1 MINFINVKMGRIF
14 TTIRLLACSTLLF
27 DVHHRLG
34 ASSAESER
42 SVSPPLVMV
51 SPKNGDEL
59 LTAENAT
66 INILIRPAF
75 LHHTL
80 RCTLICRSAAEGKRS
95 SRYSLHRSWEV
106 SLDGEARSA
115 TILCLR
121 SRGIASVRQ
130 YGIPCPDVAYA
141 CSATHAPAL
150 SSPPTSPYP
159 LPSPR
164 RARCPRRRRTGPAR
178 CAAVRRAGPA
188 LRRHRGG
195 CAT

>member
-1 MINFINVKMGRIF
+1 MGRIF
-14 TTIRLLACSTLLF
+14 TTIRVLACSTLLF
-27 DVHHRLG
+27 DVHDQLG

-59 LTAENAT
+59 LPAENAT
-66 INILIRPAF
+66 IYILIQPAF

-106 SLDGEARSA
+106 SLDGDARSA
-115 TILCLR
+115 TMLCLR
-121 SRGIASVRQ
+121 SRGIASVRH
-130 YGIPCPDVAYA
+130 YGIPFPDVAYA
-141 CSATHAPAL
+141 CSATRAPAL
-150 SSPPTSPYP
+150 PFPTSPCP

-164 RARCPRRRRTGPAR
+164 LARSPRRRWAAQAR
-178 CAAVRRAGPA
+178 KSSAGPA
-188 LRRHRGG
+188 ARRSSVSS
-195 CAT
+195 T